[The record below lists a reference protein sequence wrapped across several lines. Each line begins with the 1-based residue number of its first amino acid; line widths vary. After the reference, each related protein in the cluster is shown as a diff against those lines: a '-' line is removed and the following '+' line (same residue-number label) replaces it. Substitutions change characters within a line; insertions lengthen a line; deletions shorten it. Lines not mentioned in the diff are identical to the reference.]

1 MVEAAAF
8 EILGFSTLLALIST
22 ALRRVVLSKEDML
35 AMQEVTKFNR
45 ELMKALREKDKK
57 AIERLERKKEYMQ
70 KIQARIFGKNMLLMV
85 ISMTVFFTF
94 FFFANARYG
103 HTPLLVMPP
112 GLNIPFISVDG
123 KMEFFGW
130 YLLTFFS
137 VSLPIGKFLSLRMT
151 STAPAKK

>member
-1 MVEAAAF
+1 MVEVAVF
-8 EILGFSTLLALIST
+8 EILGLSTFLALVSSG
-22 ALRRVVLSKEDML
+22 LRRVVLSKEDML
-35 AMQEVTKFNR
+35 AMQEVSKYNR

-57 AIERLERKKEYMQ
+57 AIERLEKKKEYMQ
-70 KIQARIFGKNMLLMV
+70 KVQAKIFGKNMTLMLISLV
-85 ISMTVFFTF
+85 IFFTF

-112 GLNIPFISVDG
+112 GLDLPFISSGG

-137 VSLPIGKFLSLRMT
+137 VSLPINKFLSVRIT
-151 STAPAKK
+151 SQSAAKK